1 MKIKFFNSY
10 LDYRDIDI
18 CYESGYVLA
27 SAKFNADE
35 GDAIVTVSNNKE
47 NNSIEGAITRYDY
60 KASNTVAKRVY
71 INRSNQDKRSTKK
84 AFAGKQ
90 ISRFSISDK
99 QFNAIHGGKVKK
111 TCQAMIKT
119 YIEENN
125 LLCA

>member
-1 MKIKFFNSY
+1 MMNCY

-27 SAKFNADE
+27 SAKFTKVQT

-60 KASNTVAKRVY
+60 KASNAIAKRVY
-71 INRSNQDKRSTKK
+71 INRSNQDKRSTKD

-90 ISRFSISDK
+90 ISRFTISGK
-99 QFNAIHGGKVKK
+99 QFNAIHGGKVKR
-111 TCQAMIKT
+111 TCQTMIKT

>member
-60 KASNTVAKRVY
+60 KASNTVAKRV
-71 INRSNQDKRSTKK
+71 
-84 AFAGKQ
+84 
-90 ISRFSISDK
+90 
-99 QFNAIHGGKVKK
+99 
-111 TCQAMIKT
+111 
-119 YIEENN
+119 
-125 LLCA
+125 